1 MSSPAP
7 LDRTV
12 SRNTHDIEALYELLE
27 GVDGRIAEL
36 KKGQDVLKSG
46 QQALKTDQQ
55 ALTKKVD
62 DGFGELN
69 QKLDLLLSRIGGDGG
84 STPTA

>member
-7 LDRTV
+7 LDRHV

-27 GVDGRIAEL
+27 GVDGRIAKL
-36 KKGQDVLKSG
+36 KEGQD
-46 QQALKTDQQ
+46 ALKTDQQ

-62 DGFGELN
+62 AGFDTLN
-69 QKLDLLLSRIGGDGG
+69 QKLDLLLSKIGGDGG